1 MLKLQ
6 YFGQLMRRTDSLEK
20 TLILRMIDGG
30 RRRGRHRMRWLDGI
44 INSMDMSLSK
54 LQEIEKDR
62 ETWHA
67 EFRGVTKNQTWLSDW
82 TTTVHRHSWSLWK
95 YTVMEGDTIIC
106 LYGVYIWFAKIKR
119 RHIKQCTVLE
129 DAMYYETEVGW
140 CKENRS
146 YWTWVMPFNTEA
158 YRWKVQLWNARVEIF
173 PVLCGEKELKGHSWN
188 FLQGR
193 GWRRG
198 YDNQDKSVA
207 KEEGSFHSMK
217 SGSNAVEDFRRVA
230 GFPILSYN
238 AVQFW

>member
-67 EFRGVTKNQTWLSDW
+67 EFHGVTKNQTWLSDW

-95 YTVMEGDTIIC
+95 YTVVEGDTIIC

-158 YRWKVQLWNARVEIF
+158 YRWKVQLWKF
-173 PVLCGEKELKGHSWN
+173 TSWN
-188 FLQGR
+188 ISSALWGGGTQGTLMKFLTGEGVTTRVWQPRQKCGKRGR
-193 GWRRG
+193 KFPLYEIWKQCSWRF
-198 YDNQDKSVA
+198 QKS
-207 KEEGSFHSMK
+207 SRLP
-217 SGSNAVEDFRRVA
+217 NI
-230 GFPILSYN
+230 IL
-238 AVQFW
+238 